1 MEKDWIMIYQADEE
15 YKAEI
20 VRQKLESYGL
30 HPVLMDKKDDEF
42 RIGQV
47 EIFIAPEEAQ
57 QARRVL
63 AETTEEDE

>member
-15 YKAEI
+15 YKADI
-20 VRQKLESYGL
+20 IRQLLENHGL

-47 EIFIAPEEAQ
+47 EIFIAPEEAE
-57 QARRVL
+57 QATRVMTEN
-63 AETTEEDE
+63 AEKE